1 MDRRIAT
8 PALWS
13 LSAIVALL
21 GPGSILADD
30 ARHRTWDFES
40 DEPGRIARGFSGEVG
55 TWEVVRDGD
64 RRALAQKASNPDETF
79 NVALANDTHFKDVD
93 ISVRLK
99 AVAGELDRGGGVVWR
114 ARDKDNYYI
123 ARYNPLEDNFRV
135 YKVEKG
141 RRTQFASAMVPG
153 DTNWHTLRVTMAGRR
168 ITCYLD
174 GKKHLE
180 ADDATFPD
188 AGRIG
193 LWSKADAR
201 SYFDDLI
208 VAGD

>member
-1 MDRRIAT
+1 M
-8 PALWS
+8 PAASQHSLCGR
-13 LSAIVALL
+13 LSAIVLL
-21 GPGSILADD
+21 ARVGSSPRTAKRRPGTSSRTSPAGSPADSRPRS
-30 ARHRTWDFES
+30 AR
-40 DEPGRIARGFSGEVG
+40 
-55 TWEVVRDGD
+55 WEVVRDGENQV
-64 RRALAQKASNPDETF
+64 LAQKASNPDETF
-79 NVALANDTHFKDVD
+79 NVALATDTHFKDLD

-99 AVAGELDRGGGVVWR
+99 AVAGELDRGGGLVWR

-141 RRTQFASAMVPG
+141 QRTQFASAKVPG
-153 DTNWHTLRVTMAGRR
+153 DTNWHTLRVTMAGRH

-201 SYFDDLI
+201 SYFDDL
-208 VAGD
+208 VVDGE